1 MYKDLDRFEPKK
13 SPSAMRPGGP
23 DPIAALREE
32 NSALKS
38 ELKAIKKTNSLALI
52 KVDELTAQISELKD
66 QNTISVNIDAKE
78 AAKDTRSLM
87 EEMIEESQK
96 PKPKKKKRVKKDT
109 E

>member
-1 MYKDLDRFEPKK
+1 MYKDLDRFEPKQ
-13 SPSAMRPGGP
+13 SRSAIRPRGP

-32 NSALKS
+32 NDALKT
-38 ELKAIKKTNSLALI
+38 ELKAIKKTNGLALR

-66 QNTISVNIDAKE
+66 QSTISVKIDAEEATKE
-78 AAKDTRSLM
+78 DRSVM

-96 PKPKKKKRVKKDT
+96 PKAKKKKPTKKDT